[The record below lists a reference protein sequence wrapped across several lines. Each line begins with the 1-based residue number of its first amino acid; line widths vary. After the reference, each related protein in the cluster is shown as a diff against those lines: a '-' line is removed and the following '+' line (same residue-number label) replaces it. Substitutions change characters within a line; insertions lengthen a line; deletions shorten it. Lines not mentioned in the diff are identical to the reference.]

1 MWKYVDDTTISE
13 VVQRT
18 RQNSD
23 LQRLVNDLSRQ
34 VTINKFQSKEADCK
48 ELRISFSRSPPD
60 FDPVLV
66 NSKEL

>member
-1 MWKYVDDTTISE
+1 MWRYVDDTTISE
-13 VVQRT
+13 VVQRS
-18 RQNSD
+18 QNSD
-23 LQRLVNDLSRQ
+23 LQRLVNELSRQ
-34 VTINKFQSKEADCK
+34 VAINRFQSKEADFK